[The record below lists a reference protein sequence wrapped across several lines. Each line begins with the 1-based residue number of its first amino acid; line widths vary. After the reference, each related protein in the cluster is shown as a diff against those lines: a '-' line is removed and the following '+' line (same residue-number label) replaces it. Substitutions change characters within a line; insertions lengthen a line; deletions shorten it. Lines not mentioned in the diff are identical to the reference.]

1 LECGIADQKTA
12 EELVPAYKGKHV
24 LCVGGTKG
32 IGKATSD
39 VIRAAGGIVT
49 VIGRSVTTTGPH
61 GISADLSTIKGCH
74 ELEQELIKLGLIYDY
89 VILHSGVW
97 PSATDSY
104 TDDGLHKVFAID
116 LLAHDA
122 VEDAEDLLQDLNSL
136 SMTKDMAFHHGITQK
151 DDEDKKYLA
160 ATMCI
165 QALSSLATSDGTC
178 EALPSKS
185 FDCIQC
191 HNRTGNDDHNKS
203 AGSVKI
209 DKEMTSAKL
218 LVTHALAHD
227 RSIHF
232 NGAVAMTVLQAVI
245 LGENRFIVV
254 DLSDADIVQELCPKY
269 KPMRQV
275 NGMDN
280 YNAIIVYDSETANTC
295 FVTTSEQ
302 LVSTQCLLS

>member
-1 LECGIADQKTA
+1 
-12 EELVPAYKGKHV
+12 
-24 LCVGGTKG
+24 
-32 IGKATSD
+32 
-39 VIRAAGGIVT
+39 
-49 VIGRSVTTTGPH
+49 
-61 GISADLSTIKGCH
+61 
-74 ELEQELIKLGLIYDY
+74 
-89 VILHSGVW
+89 
-97 PSATDSY
+97 
-104 TDDGLHKVFAID
+104 
-116 LLAHDA
+116 
-122 VEDAEDLLQDLNSL
+122 
-136 SMTKDMAFHHGITQK
+136 
-151 DDEDKKYLA
+151 
-160 ATMCI
+160 
-165 QALSSLATSDGTC
+165 
-178 EALPSKS
+178 
-185 FDCIQC
+185 
-191 HNRTGNDDHNKS
+191 
-203 AGSVKI
+203 
-209 DKEMTSAKL
+209 